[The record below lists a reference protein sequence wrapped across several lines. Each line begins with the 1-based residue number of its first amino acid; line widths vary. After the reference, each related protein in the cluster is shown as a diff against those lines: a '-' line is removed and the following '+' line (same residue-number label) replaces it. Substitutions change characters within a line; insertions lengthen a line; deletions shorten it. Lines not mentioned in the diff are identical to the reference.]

1 MLPVPAGTPSLSGT
15 ASLTVNIVNSNDKDP
30 YFTPATQRAEIAE
43 DQPIGTL
50 VHRLVALDPDV
61 ASAEL
66 LAYAATEPITAVDKD
81 GVEISG
87 TDEFK
92 YWFNVDRS
100 GRVTVARK
108 LNRDQYAVVRIT
120 VLVTDTTAP
129 VNQQGHGLLV
139 ITIIDVNEM
148 PPVSGE
154 VGELKLNWMCSLERL
169 QRLACSIL

>member
-1 MLPVPAGTPSLSGT
+1 MSGT
-15 ASLTVNIVNSNDKDP
+15 ASLTVHIVNSNDKDP
-30 YFTPATQRAEIAE
+30 YFTPSTQRAEIAE

-66 LAYAATEPITAVDKD
+66 LSYAATEPITAVDKD

-87 TDEFK
+87 TEEFK
-92 YWFNVDRS
+92 YLFNVDRS

-108 LNRDQYAVVRIT
+108 LHRDQYAVVRIT

-129 VNQQGHGLLV
+129 TTQQGEGLLV
-139 ITIIDVNEM
+139 ITIIGVNDV
-148 PPVSGE
+148 PPVSVAWCGGQLTGTKQE
-154 VGELKLNWMCSLERL
+154 T
-169 QRLACSIL
+169 

>member
-1 MLPVPAGTPSLSGT
+1 MPVTGTPSLSGT
-15 ASLTVNIVNSNDKDP
+15 ASLTVNILNSNDKDP
-30 YFTPATQRAEIAE
+30 YFLPTTQRAEIAE

-66 LAYAATEPITAVDKD
+66 LSYAATEPITAVNKD
-81 GVEISG
+81 GVEIAD
-87 TDEFK
+87 TDDFK
-92 YWFNVDRS
+92 YLFNVDRS

-139 ITIIDVNEM
+139 ITIIGVNDI
-148 PPVSGE
+148 PPVS
-154 VGELKLNWMCSLERL
+154 VDC
-169 QRLACSIL
+169 